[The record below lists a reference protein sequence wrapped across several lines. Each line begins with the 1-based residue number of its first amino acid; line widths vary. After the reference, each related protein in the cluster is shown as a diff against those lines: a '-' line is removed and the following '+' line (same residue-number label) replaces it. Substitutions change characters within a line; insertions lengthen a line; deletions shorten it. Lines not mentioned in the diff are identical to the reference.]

1 MWCTARD
8 SSRQASDATALFS
21 LGSCLIPKYRGK
33 MTKSNSSAAKR
44 CPKVATV
51 AAMVI
56 VAVYVTGCAGVGP
69 KTIPRDRFEYV
80 AAISES
86 WKRQTLLNL
95 VKTRYV
101 DAPVFMDV
109 ASVINQYSLE
119 GEIELGLEW
128 EKTTTKT
135 LSGLGRYADR
145 PTITYSPLLGER
157 FARSFLT
164 PIPIPGI
171 LLLMQAG
178 YPADYV
184 LRICAQAVSGIEN
197 GYRSGLMA
205 RDADPEFYDLL
216 SLFHD
221 LQLRDGIGMRKK
233 LVNDKERVVMFFR
246 PKGNEAERVKIERL
260 MKLLGLKTDVLEF
273 TVVFGRFPTEDTQIA
288 ILSRSILQIMVEY
301 ASYIDVPESDVAEGR
316 ACANRQESPES
327 RFPPLIKVHNSPSR
341 PQHAHVAVPYR
352 ERWFWIDDRDTYSKS
367 TFYFLMILFSF
378 TERGESE
385 QRGPV
390 LTVPTN

>member
-1 MWCTARD
+1 
-8 SSRQASDATALFS
+8 
-21 LGSCLIPKYRGK
+21 
-33 MTKSNSSAAKR
+33 MTKSNGSAAKR
-44 CPKVATV
+44 CPKLATV
-51 AAMVI
+51 AAMVL
-56 VAVYVTGCAGVGP
+56 VAVYVAGCAGIGP

-80 AAISES
+80 GAISES

-95 VKTRYV
+95 LKTRYV

-119 GEIELGLEW
+119 GEIGVGFEW

-135 LSGLGRYADR
+135 LRGLGKYSDR

-184 LRICAQAVSGIEN
+184 LRICAQALNGIEN
-197 GYRSGLMA
+197 RYRGALMA
-205 RDADPEFYDLL
+205 RDADPEFYELL

-221 LQLRDGIGMRKK
+221 LQLMDGIGMRKK
-233 LVNDKERVVMFFR
+233 SVNDKERVVMFFR
-246 PKGNEAERVKIERL
+246 PEGNEAEREKIERL
-260 MKLLGLKTDVLEF
+260 MKLLGLKKDVLEF
-273 TVVFGRFPTEDTQIA
+273 VVVFGRFPTEDTQIA

-301 ASYIDVPESDVAEGR
+301 ASCIDVPESDVAEGR
-316 ACANRQESPES
+316 TGANREESQES

-352 ERWFWIDDRDTYSKS
+352 DRWFWIDDRDTCSKN